1 MDGSV
6 EEVEMYILG
15 DDGSMHLFP
24 ETEHYK
30 STLSRRT
37 FILIEVQDLKNE
49 KKEAMKPSEL
59 KKEEVLTNF
68 PDSICNS
75 LGYLLCKCI

>member
-6 EEVEMYILG
+6 EEVDMYILG

-37 FILIEVQDLKNE
+37 FILIEVEHLKNE
-49 KKEAMKPSEL
+49 KKKL
-59 KKEEVLTNF
+59 
-68 PDSICNS
+68 
-75 LGYLLCKCI
+75 

>member
-6 EEVEMYILG
+6 EEVKTYILG

-30 STLSRRT
+30 NTLSRRT
-37 FILIEVQDLKNE
+37 FILIQVEHLKNE
-49 KKEAMKPSEL
+49 KKKL
-59 KKEEVLTNF
+59 
-68 PDSICNS
+68 
-75 LGYLLCKCI
+75 